1 MKSYVFLGSFV
12 VKKILILLHMKTLL
26 LVRHAKTEA
35 DSKTGKDF
43 DRRLTER
50 GHNDAI
56 KMSQFLLNEKVQI
69 DVLVTSTAKRAVETA
84 GHFYKAY
91 KEEDVE
97 MIEQTELYNAAPANY
112 YAVIENL
119 SNNYKKAALFAHN
132 PGITEM
138 ANHLAVAHVEDMPTC
153 SVFAITANTTDWKD
167 FATAEKRFLFF
178 HSPKTLEE

>member
-1 MKSYVFLGSFV
+1 
-12 VKKILILLHMKTLL
+12 MKTLL

-35 DSKTGKDF
+35 DSKTGKDI
-43 DRRLTER
+43 DRKLTER

-69 DVLVTSTAKRAVETA
+69 DILVTSTAKRAMETA

-91 KEEDVE
+91 KGEDVK
-97 MIEQTELYNAAPANY
+97 MIEEAKLYNAAPSNY

-119 SNNYKKAALFAHN
+119 SNDYKKAALFAHN

-153 SVFAITANTTDWKD
+153 SAFAVTADTTDWKD

-178 HSPKTLEE
+178 HFPKEVEG